1 MKVVLVAAIMSMPFA
16 SHPADGAT
24 VKHSPAAAVDTT
36 FTVNSEDDT
45 DDGSCDSAH
54 CSLREAIDRAN
65 SRQGIDTIAFAIPGS
80 GTRTIRLTTAL
91 PVIADPVVIDGTSQ
105 PDFAGTP
112 IIELDGTDAGPA
124 ADGLHITAGNSIVRG
139 LIVKRFANGIRLAI
153 GGGNTVEGNIIG
165 TDSKILQCEGN
176 TSAGVRISTSDNTI
190 GGTTSTAGNVISCS
204 GTDGVYITGA
214 SGNAIQGNYIGTNS
228 SRLERLPNARDG
240 VRIEGAAGNLV
251 GGPGPLDRNVISFNS
266 GAGVG
271 IHGSASI
278 GNQVVGNII
287 NGSGSDG
294 VVLPDA
300 GGGNRITGNSI
311 LDNGGLGIDLG
322 ADGVTPNDPGDL
334 DTGPNNLQNFPVI
347 TSALGVLNSL
357 FVQGSLNSRPNSDFE
372 IEFFTGGGCNASG
385 HGEGDELLDGMT
397 VTTDGSGDVSFAFT
411 FAEFSLPG
419 DVITTTATDPDGN
432 TSEFSACVAVAAFAL
447 TVSPDSVVVTR
458 GADAQYSVDVSPVG
472 GPFDSPVALSCSD
485 LPQLTECSFAPD
497 TVRPG
502 ASGAR
507 SILTVTTTS
516 LSSDAATAP
525 GRRAT
530 LAGGLW
536 PGLLGTAFPALALL
550 AVVFARRNSRRRR
563 IGLSLMLALALAGSV
578 LYTAC
583 GDAGSTAPPDGG
595 TPRGKHEFTVT
606 GTSGPLSEEVTGVLI
621 VL

>member
-1 MKVVLVAAIMSMPFA
+1 
-16 SHPADGAT
+16 
-24 VKHSPAAAVDTT
+24 
-36 FTVNSEDDT
+36 
-45 DDGSCDSAH
+45 
-54 CSLREAIDRAN
+54 
-65 SRQGIDTIAFAIPGS
+65 
-80 GTRTIRLTTAL
+80 
-91 PVIADPVVIDGTSQ
+91 
-105 PDFAGTP
+105 
-112 IIELDGTDAGPA
+112 
-124 ADGLHITAGNSIVRG
+124 
-139 LIVKRFANGIRLAI
+139 
-153 GGGNTVEGNIIG
+153 
-165 TDSKILQCEGN
+165 
-176 TSAGVRISTSDNTI
+176 
-190 GGTTSTAGNVISCS
+190 
-204 GTDGVYITGA
+204 
-214 SGNAIQGNYIGTNS
+214 
-228 SRLERLPNARDG
+228 
-240 VRIEGAAGNLV
+240 
-251 GGPGPLDRNVISFNS
+251 VISFNG

-271 IHGSASI
+271 IHGSAST

-300 GGGNRITGNSI
+300 GSGNRITGNSI
-311 LDNGGLGIDLG
+311 LDSGGLGIDLG
-322 ADGVTPNDPGDL
+322 AGGLTPNDVGDL
-334 DTGPNNLQNFPVI
+334 DTGPNNLQNFPLI
-347 TSALGVLNSL
+347 TSAMGVLSSL
-357 FVQGSLNSRPNSDFE
+357 FVQGSLNSRPNSDFD
-372 IEFFTGGGCNASG
+372 IEFFTGGDCNASG

-419 DVITTTATDPDGN
+419 DVITATTTNPDGN
-432 TSEFSACVAVAAFAL
+432 TSEFSACVAVSAFAL

-458 GADAQYSVDVSPVG
+458 GADARFSVDVSPVG

-516 LSSDAATAP
+516 LSSSAATAL

-536 PGLLGTAFPALALL
+536 PGLLGTAFAALALL

-583 GDAGSTAPPDGG
+583 GDDDTTAPPDGG
-595 TPRGKHEFTVT
+595 TPSGRHEFTAT
-606 GTSGPLSEEVTGVLI
+606 GTSGPLSEEATGVLI